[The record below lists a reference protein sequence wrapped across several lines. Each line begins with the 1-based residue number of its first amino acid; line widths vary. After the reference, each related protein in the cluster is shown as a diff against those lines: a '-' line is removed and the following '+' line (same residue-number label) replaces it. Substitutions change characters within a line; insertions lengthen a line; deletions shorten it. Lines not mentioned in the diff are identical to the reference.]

1 MAKRKIATEESNKEI
16 ILNAAIELFSE
27 NGYANTSIRDIT
39 RRSEVSIGTLYF
51 HFKNK
56 KDILKEVFMRLKPV
70 FSNLNNECSV
80 KLSFAEYFILLGKNL
95 INFCVSN
102 LGFNIL
108 LINES
113 IKDPELSSFFYE
125 QFSSEI
131 SIITQK
137 LSEYSKKD
145 NLRKIDYE
153 KMAINL
159 LSSTFSLAIF
169 NGVFKGKF
177 TPDFLDDMLESI
189 IDVNINGLI
198 KKR

>member
-169 NGVFKGKF
+169 NGVFKDKF

-198 KKR
+198 RKQ